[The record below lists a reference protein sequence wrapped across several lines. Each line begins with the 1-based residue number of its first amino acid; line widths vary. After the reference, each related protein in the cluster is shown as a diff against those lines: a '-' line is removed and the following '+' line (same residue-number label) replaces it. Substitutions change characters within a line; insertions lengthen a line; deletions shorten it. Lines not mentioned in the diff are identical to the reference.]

1 MSRVRELTRMTMMSS
16 APSQSS
22 QSNNSSEL
30 LKGFSSL
37 SSRLTDRFK
46 EAGLGSNIEGLISG
60 VKNFL
65 PANKDLTITKITESL
80 MDPQNASSS
89 AIANTE
95 NYLYY
100 DPRSANARGNMPSA
114 SQTRNSNQYQQQ
126 SGISIPGSLGVGG
139 SVSSMS
145 RSGIDA
151 SFGQRRQ
158 GFSEA
163 IVFTVGG
170 GSMDEYGNLQAWVNR
185 TNGVASGTTTSLGP
199 GGYGGKRVVYGS
211 TELLNA
217 EDFIRCELARLGKE
231 SG

>member
-1 MSRVRELTRMTMMSS
+1 MTMMSS
-16 APSQSS
+16 APAQPA
-22 QSNNSSEL
+22 QSNNPSEL
-30 LKGFSSL
+30 FKGFSSL

-46 EAGLGSNIEGLISG
+46 DAGLGSNIESLISG

-65 PANKDLTITKITESL
+65 PANKDFTITKITESL

-95 NYLYY
+95 SYLYF
-100 DPRSANARGNMPSA
+100 DPRNAKERGIMPSA
-114 SQTRNSNQYQQQ
+114 GQTRITHDHQQQ
-126 SGISIPGSLGVGG
+126 VGSGLTGTSGIS
-139 SVSSMS
+139 S

-170 GSMDEYGNLQAWVNR
+170 GSMDEYGNLQAWAKR
-185 TNGVASGTTTSLGP
+185 TSAAGTGSVSSLSAAGM
-199 GGYGGKRVVYGS
+199 KRIVYGS
-211 TELLNA
+211 TELINA
-217 EDFIRCELARLGKE
+217 EDFIKRELARLGRE